1 MIATEE
7 KEKEGQEN
15 DNEGEEEEKRRK
27 EKEKDP
33 STMEFLKMVMK
44 FHHKI
49 FTFHHACWERV
60 WGSECMMGRCGAFE
74 HTTTLSS
81 MHFTHCTPDTIPSH
95 AALSGSTLQ
104 IYSIQIKELNGNLNW
119 PLKVYGVVV
128 ARDTVDRNRNIL
140 FSRTKR
146 NHQLLTEKDPFL
158 HLTGPSR
165 AILAVDPVDFEVELK
180 INKGLEFRERVLISL
195 HGRYYAT
202 DNTSL
207 FLRGPECTAE
217 LSIER
222 LATPL
227 QATIVGARV
236 VEGGWPFKHGCRVV
250 CSSFAAAAEATPR
263 EVVLLDYH
271 GKRMRVGWDGYLHLS
286 RNVIS
291 VELQGTRR
299 VVIQAYSESGHQ
311 AQQGHVDFPAQ
322 RCQTRKGECFIG
334 NSKLEIV
341 VAWSLLVKEKLDLLV
356 DCPAVERS
364 VVPP

>member
-1 MIATEE
+1 
-7 KEKEGQEN
+7 
-15 DNEGEEEEKRRK
+15 
-27 EKEKDP
+27 
-33 STMEFLKMVMK
+33 
-44 FHHKI
+44 
-49 FTFHHACWERV
+49 
-60 WGSECMMGRCGAFE
+60 MMGRCGAFE

-104 IYSIQIKELNGNLNW
+104 IYSIQIKDLNGNLNW

-195 HGRYYAT
+195 HNRYYAT
-202 DNTSL
+202 DNASI

-227 QATIVGARV
+227 RATIVGARV

-250 CSSFAAAAEATPR
+250 CSPFVAAAEAMPR

-271 GKRMRVGWDGYLHLS
+271 GKRMRVGWDRYLHLS

-291 VELQGTRR
+291 V
-299 VVIQAYSESGHQ
+299 
-311 AQQGHVDFPAQ
+311 
-322 RCQTRKGECFIG
+322 
-334 NSKLEIV
+334 
-341 VAWSLLVKEKLDLLV
+341 
-356 DCPAVERS
+356 
-364 VVPP
+364 